1 MDYSVLPNLR
11 TQPEDSQQT
20 YSKMIYGARI
30 FAFLAICIFLPQI
43 CNCEMDTFYE
53 DPQVAIGRFMEMN
66 KQWNLFTTKNGHML
80 ANKAMHRKPKS
91 GYNSDLAKLN
101 LTAQCYNDTRK
112 LHKDLEALHEYA
124 IQSKYLHLAIVKRQR
139 NRYMLYNICSS

>member
-1 MDYSVLPNLR
+1 
-11 TQPEDSQQT
+11 
-20 YSKMIYGARI
+20 
-30 FAFLAICIFLPQI
+30 
-43 CNCEMDTFYE
+43 MDTFYE

-91 GYNSDLAKLN
+91 GYSSDLAKLN

-112 LHKDLEALHEYA
+112 LHKDLEELHEYA
-124 IQSKYLHLAIVKRQR
+124 IQSKYLQLAIVKKQR